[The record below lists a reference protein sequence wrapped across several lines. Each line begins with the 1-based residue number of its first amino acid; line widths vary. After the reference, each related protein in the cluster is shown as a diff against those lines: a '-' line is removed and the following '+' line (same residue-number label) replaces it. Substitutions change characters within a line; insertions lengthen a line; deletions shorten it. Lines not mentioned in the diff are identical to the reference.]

1 MAKER
6 PRFIRLFY
14 FCVYHANSD
23 LNFAFIGFIF
33 MYLGY
38 FKFHHWI
45 LPLSSMFF
53 LQYKWVLFGH
63 KIFLSFLNGLHCCTL
78 CRVTQESSP

>member
-45 LPLSSMFF
+45 LLLSSMFF
-53 LQYKWVLFGH
+53 FAIQMGAVW
-63 KIFLSFLNGLHCCTL
+63 T
-78 CRVTQESSP
+78 